1 MTSESERR
9 PAEALVWVWL
19 PGAGHPVPA
28 GRLVDHDGI
37 VAFAY
42 GQSYL
47 ARPDRVALYAPEL
60 PLRAGVIMPANGEI
74 AGCIADAGPDAWGRR
89 VIERRRMVGPGGFSL
104 LGYLLE
110 SASDRIGALDMQS
123 SATSYEPR
131 TSEAPTIGELAEAAE
146 RVERGEALSE
156 PLERALLH
164 GTSAGGARPKM
175 LLSDGDRHWL
185 AKFPSVTDSAPIT
198 QAEHVAM
205 DLAARA
211 GLDTPAVELRRA
223 AGKPVLL
230 VERFDRP
237 AAGGRRLMVSGL
249 TILGLHD
256 ADGIAGRYGTYPALA
271 TEIRHR
277 FAEPKRTLREL
288 FARITF
294 NVIVGNTDDHP
305 RNHAAFWDGTTL
317 SLTPVYDVCPQPRVG
332 QEAKQAMA
340 YGPSGERL
348 SQVSGCLDH
357 ASTYHLS
364 RSEAT
369 SIIDHQIDVIRSEWH
384 TACDRAE
391 LTAAE
396 RSQRWGSEFLNP
408 FALYGYHHQVHLAP
422 QPTRPASP
430 SPSQSPELR
439 I

>member
-1 MTSESERR
+1 MTSDWERR
-9 PAEALVWVWL
+9 PAEAFVWL
-19 PGAGHPVPA
+19 WLPDAARPVPA

-42 GQSYL
+42 GRSYL
-47 ARPDRVALYAPEL
+47 ARPDRLALYAPEL
-60 PLRAGVIMPANGEI
+60 PLRAGAIMPARGEI

-89 VIERRRMVGPGGFSL
+89 VIERRRMVEPGGFSL

-110 SASDRIGALDMQS
+110 SASDRIGALDIQR
-123 SATSYEPR
+123 SADSYEPR
-131 TSEAPTIGELAEAAE
+131 AGDTASIEELAAATE
-146 RVERGEALSE
+146 RVERGEALPE
-156 PLERALLH
+156 PLQRTLLH

-175 LLSDGDRHWL
+175 LLSDGDRRWL

-205 DLAARA
+205 DLAAAA
-211 GLDTPAVELRRA
+211 GLDAPAVELRRA

-230 VERFDRP
+230 VERFDRT
-237 AAGGRRLMVSGL
+237 AGGGRRMMVSGL

-271 TEIRHR
+271 TQIRHR

-288 FARITF
+288 FARIAF
-294 NVIVGNTDDHP
+294 NVLVGNTDDHP
-305 RNHAAFWDGTTL
+305 RNHAAFWDGATL

-332 QEAKQAMA
+332 QEAQQAMA

-357 ASTYHLS
+357 ASTYHLP

-369 SIIDHQIDVIRSEWH
+369 GIIDHQIDVIRNEWH
-384 TACDRAE
+384 VACDRAQ
-391 LTAAE
+391 LTVAE

-408 FALYGYHHQVHLAP
+408 FALYGYRRHAHLAP
-422 QPTRPASP
+422 KRLS
-430 SPSQSPELR
+430 
-439 I
+439 